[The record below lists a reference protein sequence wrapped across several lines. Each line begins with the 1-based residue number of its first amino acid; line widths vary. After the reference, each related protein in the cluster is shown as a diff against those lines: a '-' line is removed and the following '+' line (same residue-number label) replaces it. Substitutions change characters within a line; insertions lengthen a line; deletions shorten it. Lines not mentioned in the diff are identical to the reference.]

1 MGGDSCLGL
10 GVRRLEER
18 RMSAVAP
25 DVRSLLD
32 LSGRVVLVTGA
43 GRGFGRTIARR
54 FAAAGA
60 RVAVHYRGSREGAQ
74 AVVAEIRAA
83 GGEARTVAG
92 DLTRDGEA
100 ARVVDETTEAFG
112 RLDVL
117 VNNAG
122 SYPLAGL
129 QEVSAAQWD
138 EVLAANLK
146 SAVLCSQAAA
156 RCMVAERS
164 GAIVNVTSISA
175 FRPSPDL
182 VHYSVAKA
190 GLEMLTR
197 SAAVELGPKGIRV
210 NAVAPGVI
218 WREGIEAAWP
228 EGVVAYRAKAP
239 LGRIGQPEDVAD
251 ACLFLA
257 SAAARWI
264 TGVTLVVDG
273 GVLAAPAF

>member
-1 MGGDSCLGL
+1 M
-10 GVRRLEER
+10 V
-18 RMSAVAP
+18 VP

-32 LSGRVVLVTGA
+32 FSGRVALVTGA
-43 GRGFGRTIARR
+43 GRGFGRTIARG

-60 RVAVHYRGSREGAQ
+60 RVAVHYRASREGAE
-74 AVVAEIRAA
+74 AVVAEIRAV

-92 DLTRDGEA
+92 DLTEGGEA

-129 QEVSAAQWD
+129 LDVTAAQWED
-138 EVLAANLK
+138 VLGANLK
-146 SAVLCSQAAA
+146 SALLATQAAA
-156 RCMVAERS
+156 RSMVAAGG
-164 GAIVNVTSISA
+164 GAIVNVTSIAA
-175 FRPSPDL
+175 FLPSPDL

-197 SAAVELGPKGIRV
+197 SAAVELGPRGIRV

-228 EGVVAYRAKAP
+228 EGVAAYRARAP
-239 LGRIGQPEDVAD
+239 LGRIGQPEDVAH

-257 SAAARWI
+257 SPAAAWI